1 MSGMT
6 YTSVGRL
13 VLLEEVGM
21 VWFVGVL
28 GLGMTRGVAQLDSK
42 MLEAEMV
49 MIAAELVPKVAMI
62 DAEHGAGLVMT
73 DEDKLL

>member
-1 MSGMT
+1 MA
-6 YTSVGRL
+6 
-13 VLLEEVGM
+13 
-21 VWFVGVL
+21 WFVGVL
-28 GLGMTRGVAQLDSK
+28 GLGMTRVVGQLDPS

-73 DEDKLL
+73 NEDKLL